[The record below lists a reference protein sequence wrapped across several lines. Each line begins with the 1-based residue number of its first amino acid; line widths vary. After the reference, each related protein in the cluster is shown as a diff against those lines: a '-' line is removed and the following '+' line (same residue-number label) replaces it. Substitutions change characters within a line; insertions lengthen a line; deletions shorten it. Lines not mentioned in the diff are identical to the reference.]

1 MIIIDYLREYVSNFV
16 AVFAELA
23 PWLLIGYILA
33 GFIAFLLSPEQVKR
47 HLSGTGFKPILKA
60 VLFGVP
66 LPLCSCG
73 IIPVAASVKDEGASR
88 GATGAFFIATP
99 QTGIDSILVT
109 WSMLGVGMAICRPVF
124 AFLTGITGGYLIDR
138 FCPEK
143 EVEAKKEE
151 TPKHSCCCCCHS
163 HKQVEPV
170 KEKKTFIGA
179 IKAIFSY
186 GFGKMLNSTTPSLLV
201 GILLAALIEMIV
213 PEDFGVSFINNNM
226 VLEFLIMV
234 LIAIPLYVCSSAS
247 VPVAMALLMKGF
259 SPGAVLIFLVVGP
272 ATNTVS
278 IAAMRSLVGSKATII
293 SIAVIA
299 FWGFVAGIVV
309 NWCGIS
315 IPQVE
320 IFEHVHTLE
329 CCGVIWYLKVFATI
343 LMAILMVRSLLAK
356 YLLKFFSV
364 KKNIL

>member
-1 MIIIDYLREYVSNFV
+1 MIIINYLREYFFAFV
-16 AVFAELA
+16 AIFSELA
-23 PWLLIGYILA
+23 PWLLIGYILS
-33 GFIAFLLSPEQVKR
+33 GFIGFLLPPEQVKR
-47 HLSGTGFKPILKA
+47 HLSGTGLKPILKA

-109 WSMLGVGMAICRPVF
+109 WSMLGVWMAICRPVF
-124 AFLTGITGGYLIDR
+124 AILTGVTGGYLIDR
-138 FCPEK
+138 FCPETVEVPQNK
-143 EVEAKKEE
+143 E
-151 TPKHSCCCCCHS
+151 KHSCCCCCHS
-163 HKQVEPV
+163 HKSTETP
-170 KEKKTFIGA
+170 KEKQGFITA
-179 IKAIFSY
+179 IKNIFSY
-186 GFGKMLNSTTPSLLV
+186 GLGKMIKSTTPSLLV

-213 PEDFGVSFINNNM
+213 PKDFGASYINNNM
-226 VLEFLIMV
+226 TLEFLIMV

-247 VPVAMALLMKGF
+247 VPVAMALLLKGF

-293 SIAVIA
+293 SVIVIA
-299 FWGFVAGIVV
+299 FWGVVAGVLV
-309 NWCGIS
+309 NLCGIK

-320 IFEHVHTLE
+320 IFEHIHSSE
-329 CCGVIWYLKVFATI
+329 CCGVSWYLKIVATI
-343 LMAILMVRSLLAK
+343 IMALLMLYAVWVKLMQ
-356 YLLKFFSV
+356 KFS
-364 KKNIL
+364 KS